1 MASGPG
7 IIATSSARTA
17 SGDSGTLDAPTEAT
31 TVIAIDCTAV
41 SGTTPSA
48 TFTLSW
54 SMDGGTTYHVGDT
67 ADTFTAI
74 TAAAKVVKSFVTK
87 GNAYKLVW
95 TITGTTPSFT
105 FSAREMGF

>member
-7 IIATSSARTA
+7 LIVASAAKTTT
-17 SGDSGTLDAPTEAT
+17 GDSGTLDAPSENT

-41 SGTTPSA
+41 SGTTPNC
-48 TFTLSW
+48 TFSLQW
-54 SMDGGTTYHVGDT
+54 SMDGGTTFHVGDT
-67 ADTFTAI
+67 ADAFTAL
-74 TAAAKVVKSFVTK
+74 TAAAKVVKSFATK